1 MVDGEIYI
9 HNAISLSLLFK
20 FGCTG
25 SSLLLGLRVVGV
37 QWAAHWG
44 GASCCGARASLVAAC
59 RLTTASLGAVIVVH
73 GLRYSSA
80 RGLTL
85 IQGANLCPLRL
96 AGRFLSTVPPG
107 KSHNHLL
114 MITGKF

>member
-1 MVDGEIYI
+1 MVRFTFIMQ
-9 HNAISLSLLFK
+9 SLSLLFK

-25 SSLLLGLRVVGV
+25 SSLLLGLPVVGV

-44 GASCCGARASLVAAC
+44 GSSCCRARASLVAAC

-80 RGLTL
+80 CGITL
-85 IQGANLCPLRL
+85 IQGSNLCPLHWQADSYPL
-96 AGRFLSTVPPG
+96 YHQGSPTIIF
-107 KSHNHLL
+107 
-114 MITGKF
+114 